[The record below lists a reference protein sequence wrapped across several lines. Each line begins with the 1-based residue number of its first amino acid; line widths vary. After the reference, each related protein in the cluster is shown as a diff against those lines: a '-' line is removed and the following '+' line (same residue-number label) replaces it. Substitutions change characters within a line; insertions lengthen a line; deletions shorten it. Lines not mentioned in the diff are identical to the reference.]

1 MSKREYDLS
10 QDDSQSKK
18 IKKDKDIIEL
28 DKSFIELEESSAE
41 EFPETEGFVMILI
54 LFT

>member
-1 MSKREYDLS
+1 MSKREHDLS

-18 IKKDKDIIEL
+18 IKQGNDIIEL
-28 DKSFIELEESSAE
+28 DKSYVDIEDSSAE